1 MKRMTIR
8 ELTFAAVLAA
18 VYAGLT
24 LYLPGQYGPI
34 QVRVAEALTVL
45 PFFFP
50 AAIPGLTVGCILAN
64 LFSPYMLDLI
74 FGTLATL
81 LAAVWTGRLHNRWL
95 APLPPVICN
104 AVIVGG
110 EIAFAQVGAGPAFW
124 GAFVLNGAMVGL
136 GELLACYVFGSVLL
150 TALYRIPA
158 CREKIAPRRLARIR
172 GF

>member
-50 AAIPGLTVGCILAN
+50 AAIPGLTVESSTNWNKRYQEN
-64 LFSPYMLDLI
+64 LLRLKSGKWVRSL
-74 FGTLATL
+74 
-81 LAAVWTGRLHNRWL
+81 TGEQLQ
-95 APLPPVICN
+95 A
-104 AVIVGG
+104 
-110 EIAFAQVGAGPAFW
+110 
-124 GAFVLNGAMVGL
+124 
-136 GELLACYVFGSVLL
+136 
-150 TALYRIPA
+150 
-158 CREKIAPRRLARIR
+158 
-172 GF
+172 